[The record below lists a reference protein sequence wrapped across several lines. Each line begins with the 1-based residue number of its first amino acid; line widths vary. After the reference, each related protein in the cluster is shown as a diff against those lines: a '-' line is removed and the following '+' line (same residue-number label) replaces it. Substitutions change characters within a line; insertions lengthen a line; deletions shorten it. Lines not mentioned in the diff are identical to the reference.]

1 MRPAEGAGSSRAQVS
16 LWASL
21 ELSDVKVEGFGGF
34 GGFGGF
40 PSLTHKKHVGQHKLK
55 QIRRVF
61 G

>member
-1 MRPAEGAGSSRAQVS
+1 MS

-21 ELSDVKVEGFGGF
+21 ELSDVKVEGF

-55 QIRRVF
+55 QIRRVSV
-61 G
+61 

>member
-34 GGFGGF
+34 GGF

-55 QIRRVF
+55 QIRRVSV
-61 G
+61 